1 MTPGEN
7 RRVAPARDL
16 GDRLRLIDRAALGY
30 DPAMRAEALSV
41 VCVRLGTRHTPVPAV
56 CPRTSLLSTRK
67 ERSWHICTSSS
78 TSYSP

>member
-1 MTPGEN
+1 MTPGSCET
-7 RRVAPARDL
+7 RRAAPVRDL
-16 GDRLRLIDRAALGY
+16 GDRLIDRAALGY
-30 DPAMRAEALSV
+30 NPPLSAGALSV

-78 TSYSP
+78 TTCSP